1 MTQCLSDGLQNPP
14 KPAPNISKGE
24 IHMRF
29 CLLSLGLLL
38 IFSSLVLAADVDG
51 KWTGTISTPGGE
63 FPVTFNFKA
72 EGTTLTG
79 TMLGQD
85 NSQMP
90 IKDGKIDGNNI
101 SFSVTIDMGG
111 YQMNLDYKGVVAADQ
126 IKLSLEVMGQAMEFQ
141 VKKSN

>member
-1 MTQCLSDGLQNPP
+1 
-14 KPAPNISKGE
+14 
-24 IHMRF
+24 MRF

-38 IFSSLVLAADVDG
+38 IFSSLVFAADVDG
-51 KWTGTISTPGGE
+51 KWTGTISTPGGD

-85 NSQMP
+85 NSLIP
-90 IKDGKIDGNNI
+90 IKDGKIEGNNI

-111 YQMNLDYKGVVAADQ
+111 NQMNLDYKGIVAADQ
-126 IKLSLEVMGQAMEFQ
+126 IKLSLDVMGQSMEFE
-141 VKKSN
+141 VKKSK

>member
-1 MTQCLSDGLQNPP
+1 M
-14 KPAPNISKGE
+14 
-24 IHMRF
+24 
-29 CLLSLGLLL
+29 
-38 IFSSLVLAADVDG
+38 
-51 KWTGTISTPGGE
+51 
-63 FPVTFNFKA
+63 
-72 EGTTLTG
+72 TG

-111 YQMNLDYKGVVAADQ
+111 NQMNLDYKGVVAADQ